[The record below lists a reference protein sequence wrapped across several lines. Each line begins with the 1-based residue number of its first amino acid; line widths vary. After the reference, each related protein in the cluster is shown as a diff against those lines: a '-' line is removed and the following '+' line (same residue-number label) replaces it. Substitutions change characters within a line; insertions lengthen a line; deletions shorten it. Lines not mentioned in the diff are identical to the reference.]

1 MAAPSRRSATNPDVS
16 PRTGTALQRIREPLA
31 DLLKGKELAVEA
43 VLSSILSR
51 GHVLLEDVPGVGK
64 TTLVKAIARVLGLDM
79 KRIQCT
85 SDLLPSDIVGVE
97 VYEGSAG
104 KFQFHKG
111 PIFANLVL
119 ADELNRASP
128 RTQSALL
135 EAMGEGGVTVDRVT
149 HHLPV
154 PFLLFAT
161 QNPNEHLGTYPL
173 PESQLDRFSV
183 KLQLSYPIAE
193 KEREI
198 FRKSTLD
205 PLASIPENVL
215 TAEELQSLQEQV
227 EQVHLSDAVVNY
239 VSRVAEATRAHALI
253 LRGISTRGGIAWL
266 RVAKG
271 RAFLL
276 GRDYVTPDDLIAL
289 GPFALAHRIVVQPGN
304 DAQTLVEKVLNSVDA
319 A

>member
-1 MAAPSRRSATNPDVS
+1 MSLLARRAAPDAEVSAKA
-16 PRTGTALQRIREPLA
+16 GTALQRIKDPLSN
-31 DLLKGKELAVEA
+31 LLKGKELAVEA
-43 VLSSILSR
+43 ILSALLSR

-97 VYEGSAG
+97 VYEGSSG
-104 KFQFHKG
+104 RFQFHKG
-111 PIFANLVL
+111 PIFANLIL

-149 HHLPV
+149 HQLPH

-173 PESQLDRFSV
+173 PESQLDRFSIR
-183 KLQLSYPIAE
+183 LQLSYPVAE

-198 FRKSTLD
+198 FHQSTLD
-205 PLASIPENVL
+205 PLASIPASVL
-215 TAEELQSLQEQV
+215 TAAELQGLQDQV
-227 EQVHLSDAVVNY
+227 ERVHLSDAVVHY
-239 VSRVAEATRAHALI
+239 VSRVADATRSHGQI
-253 LRGISTRGGIAWL
+253 QRGISTRGGIAWI

-276 GRDYVTPDDLIAL
+276 GRDYVTPDDLIAM
-289 GPFALAHRIVVQPGN
+289 GAFALAHRIVVQPGN
-304 DAQTLVEKVLNSVDA
+304 DAISLIEKILNSVDVV
-319 A
+319 

>member
-1 MAAPSRRSATNPDVS
+1 MPSALRRTVANADTRPGSALERLRAPLT
-16 PRTGTALQRIREPLA
+16 
-31 DLLKGKELAVEA
+31 DLLRGKETAVEA
-43 VLSSILSR
+43 ILSALLAR

-64 TTLVKAIARVLGLDM
+64 TTLVKAIARLLGLEM

-97 VYEGSAG
+97 VFEPAANR
-104 KFQFHKG
+104 FEFHKG

-135 EAMGEGGVTVDRVT
+135 EAMGEAGVTVDRIT
-149 HHLPV
+149 HHLPQ

-183 KLQLSYPIAE
+183 KLQLSYPVAE

-198 FRKSTLD
+198 FRQSTLD
-205 PLASIPENVL
+205 PLAALPSAVISPQEFQ
-215 TAEELQSLQEQV
+215 ELQDAV
-227 EQVHLSDAVVNY
+227 ESVHLSDSIVAY
-239 VSRVAEATRAHALI
+239 VSRVAEATRSHGLI
-253 LRGISTRGGIAWL
+253 QRGISTRGGVAWL

-271 RAFLL
+271 RAFLA
-276 GRDYVTPDDLIAL
+276 GRDYVTPDDLIAV

-304 DAQTLVEKVLNSVDA
+304 DAFSLVEKVLNSVDVT
-319 A
+319 